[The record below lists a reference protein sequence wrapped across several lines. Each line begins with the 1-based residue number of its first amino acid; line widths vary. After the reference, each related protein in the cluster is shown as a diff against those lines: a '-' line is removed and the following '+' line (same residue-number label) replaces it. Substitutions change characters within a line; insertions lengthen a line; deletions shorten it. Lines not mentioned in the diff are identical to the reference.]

1 MNKQKILIVEDDPNI
16 REVMTMALEF
26 EGFEVITSSN
36 GKEGLEAL
44 NKGPRPNLILLDLMM
59 PVMNGWEF
67 MDNFKKLENF
77 NKIPVLVVS
86 AYSEKAKSINSTAFV
101 PKPVDLDTLLNF
113 VRRYIEK

>member
-1 MNKQKILIVEDDPNI
+1 MQKKILVIEDDPNI

-26 EGFEVITSSN
+26 EGFKVISSGN

-44 NKGPRPNLILLDLMM
+44 QSGPLPNLILLDLMM

-67 MDNFKKLENF
+67 MESFKKLEEY

-86 AYSEKAKSINSTAFV
+86 AYSEKAKSVECTAFV
-101 PKPVDLDTLLNF
+101 PKPVDLETLLGF
-113 VRRYIEK
+113 VRRYIE